1 MRRTRVGAL
10 SLRVRSVVAAFA
22 AISLSWRSVERERV
36 RMRMLILGGTSFVG
50 RSIAE
55 AAIGAG
61 HDVVFANRGRTNAFL
76 FPNHRHVAFDR
87 DGDASV
93 LEGIDVDVVI
103 DTCGYTPDA
112 VERSARALAARIRTY
127 VFVSSIDAYDLRE
140 LHPSET
146 TPSKILEPGASTSER
161 LPELYGPHKVRCEQ
175 LLVEMLGAQR
185 VLVVRA
191 GLMVGPH
198 DYTDRFTYWPVRI
211 ARGGDVLVP
220 IGRDMPVQFIDVRD
234 VADWTIRALERNI
247 HGLFGVTGAPGATTF
262 GDVIDACAEHAATPP
277 RFHWASDDF
286 LVEHGV
292 EPWTELPLWLP
303 PDPAYAGLRNVR
315 TDRAWANGLRCRPL
329 ASTVSDVLAEFAAR
343 PAGTP
348 LRAGLS
354 AEREARLI
362 VELTRR

>member
-1 MRRTRVGAL
+1 MR
-10 SLRVRSVVAAFA
+10 
-22 AISLSWRSVERERV
+22 I
-36 RMRMLILGGTSFVG
+36 LILGGTSFVG

-61 HDVVFANRGRTNAFL
+61 HDVAFANRGKTNASL
-76 FPNHRHVAFDR
+76 FPNNRHIAFDR

-93 LEGIDVDVVI
+93 LEDVDVDIAI
-103 DTCGYTPDA
+103 DTCGYTPDS

-146 TPSKILEPGASTSER
+146 TPSKTLEPGASTSER

-175 LLVEMLGAQR
+175 LLVEVLGEKR

-211 ARGGDVLVP
+211 ARGGDILVP
-220 IGRDMPVQFIDVRD
+220 VGRDMPVQLIDVRD
-234 VADWTIRALERNI
+234 VAAWTIGAVGRNV
-247 HGLFGVTGAPGATTF
+247 HGVFGVTGAPGAIAF
-262 GDVIDACAEHAATPP
+262 GDVIDACAGHAAMPL
-277 RFHWASDDF
+277 RLHWASDEF
-286 LVEHGV
+286 LVEHEV
-292 EPWTELPLWLP
+292 EPWVGLPLWLP
-303 PDPAYAGLRNVR
+303 PDPDYAGLRNVR

-329 ASTVSDVLAEFAAR
+329 ASTVSDILAEFAAR
-343 PAGTP
+343 PASTQ

-354 AEREARLI
+354 AEREAQLI
-362 VELTRR
+362 VELARR